1 MSHVHFSFYSVVIAL
16 GSYIMCEEDI
26 VVAALV
32 SHHMDRCRRRMPM
45 AICHHTHACQL

>member
-1 MSHVHFSFYSVVIAL
+1 MIAL

-32 SHHMDRCRRRMPM
+32 SHHMDRCRCRMPIRPYVTIHM
-45 AICHHTHACQL
+45 HVNCSYMLL